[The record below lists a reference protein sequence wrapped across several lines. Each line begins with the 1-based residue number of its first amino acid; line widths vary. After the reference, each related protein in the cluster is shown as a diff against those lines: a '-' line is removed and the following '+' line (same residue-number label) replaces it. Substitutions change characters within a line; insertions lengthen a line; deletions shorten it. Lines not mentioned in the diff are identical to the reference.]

1 MGSAREGE
9 IATAL
14 AVLAGAWNVERIA
27 AWAVRGQQAVP
38 LCLRH
43 LWRTDIELGER
54 VWRQRSGELRA
65 GHKINLPEADFHPLR
80 DGNQTLLGFVQAVRL
95 SGDVAHA
102 RMDSLAEQVLVR
114 LGTAF
119 AALEMDDAPALPA
132 HAVHSWRARR
142 AELVLSLD
150 HHSWNFTHFALARGV
165 TRQTVRNWTRRF
177 KIEPPSWARR
187 RKPPRD

>member
-27 AWAVRGQQAVP
+27 AWAVRQQDIVP
-38 LCLRH
+38 LCVRH
-43 LWRTDIELGER
+43 LWHADIELAKR

-80 DGNQTLLGFVQAVRL
+80 DGNQALLGFVQAVRL
-95 SGDVAHA
+95 PSEAPHA
-102 RMDSLAEQVLVR
+102 RMESVAEQVLVR

-119 AALEMDDAPALPA
+119 VALEMDEAPALPA
-132 HAVHSWRARR
+132 HAMPLWRERR
-142 AELVLSLD
+142 AELVLGLD
-150 HHSWNFTHFALARGV
+150 HYSWNFTHFALARGV

-187 RKPPRD
+187 RKAPRD